1 MPHDGP
7 RSGWKCWKSGS
18 LANPHFHAP
27 AENHFQPARL
37 QMPKPRQTAISRCP
51 TPISTHE
58 HERRQ
63 RHRHSRRPEPHAR
76 PAPTRR
82 SPHPAGN
89 IGWTRS
95 TTSRRTRIFQP
106 MKPRRSGSSSP
117 RRKGRLPGSWRRP
130 PSVPEIGTA
139 QAKEASGHAIRRRS
153 RQGRVFTPASA
164 RPRRPC
170 EPPTTPVSSDFPFY
184 HAGTG
189 RLGMGP
195 VLRLQCRRRDRCSP
209 SMIKSISCVASCG
222 AVS

>member
-1 MPHDGP
+1 
-7 RSGWKCWKSGS
+7 
-18 LANPHFHAP
+18 
-27 AENHFQPARL
+27 
-37 QMPKPRQTAISRCP
+37 MPKPRQTATSRCP
-51 TPISTHE
+51 RPISTHE
-58 HERRQ
+58 HERRRQ

-82 SPHPAGN
+82 SPHSAGN

-130 PSVPEIGTA
+130 PSVLEIGTA
-139 QAKEASGHAIRRRS
+139 QAEEASGHAIRRRS
-153 RQGRVFTPASA
+153 RQGRVFIPASA

-189 RLGMGP
+189 RLEDERSPQFYRAQSARWRARVITTLDKIGSPARRIRRSPSAILDPARPGMGP
-195 VLRLQCRRRDRCSP
+195 VLRLQCRRRD
-209 SMIKSISCVASCG
+209 
-222 AVS
+222 